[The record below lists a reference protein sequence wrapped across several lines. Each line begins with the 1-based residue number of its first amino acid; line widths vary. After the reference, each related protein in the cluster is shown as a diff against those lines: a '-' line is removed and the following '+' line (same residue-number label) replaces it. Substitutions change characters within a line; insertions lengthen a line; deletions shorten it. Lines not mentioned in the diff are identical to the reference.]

1 MQKKQLYYNW
11 NWTKLPKDQIP
22 HVIREFLDN
31 GADHFVFTSL
41 LLKQALEN
49 PDWIGELKRLE
60 HEFNIKFGA
69 MHTLFGGDMALNH
82 PDKTLRPEMLE
93 KQIRSL
99 QIASEFEVKTFTVH
113 SDAYHYVHLHYPVE
127 TLRPFF
133 QESLEILLKHAEKYG
148 IVIAIENNYEKPN
161 SANEITAI
169 AEPYAGSPFLGFCYD
184 TGHANIM
191 APAPWKKDE
200 MYRKKYD
207 HPDFW
212 SLAEEWW
219 EGIELEADAVDK
231 MRDGIVT
238 CHIHDNNGYNDLH
251 GMPFDGT
258 IEWTPL
264 MEKLRSCPRM
274 IEYQTEVC
282 FDYGLNWAGPLLA
295 PPGGYSI
302 RRLTDTFRK
311 LGF

>member
-161 SANEITAI
+161 SAKEITAI
-169 AEPYAGSPFLGFCYD
+169 AKPYAGSPCLGFCYD

-191 APAPWKKDE
+191 VPAAWKNHE
-200 MYRKKYD
+200 MYSKNTIIPISGRWPKNGGKASNWK
-207 HPDFW
+207 PMRSTRCTTAL
-212 SLAEEWW
+212 SLA
-219 EGIELEADAVDK
+219 IS
-231 MRDGIVT
+231 
-238 CHIHDNNGYNDLH
+238 
-251 GMPFDGT
+251 T
-258 IEWTPL
+258 IITDIMIFTACL
-264 MEKLRSCPRM
+264 STGRSTGQP
-274 IEYQTEVC
+274 
-282 FDYGLNWAGPLLA
+282 
-295 PPGGYSI
+295 
-302 RRLTDTFRK
+302 
-311 LGF
+311 